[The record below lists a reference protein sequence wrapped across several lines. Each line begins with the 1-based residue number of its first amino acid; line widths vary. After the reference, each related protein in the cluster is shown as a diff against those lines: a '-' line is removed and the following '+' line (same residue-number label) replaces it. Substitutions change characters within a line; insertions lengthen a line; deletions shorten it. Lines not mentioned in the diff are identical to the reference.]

1 LVKSTLVSAV
11 CRFASPIL
19 TPSTGVDKHTGKK
32 VAIKVESIHEKRS
45 LLASE
50 YRAYRALAGQRGIP
64 AVYWFGAYG
73 DQYRAMVLDLLG
85 ASLGRHLANTRHRR
99 FSSATVFSLAVQ
111 LLSLIEH
118 VHSKSFLH
126 RDIKP
131 ANLLTGI
138 GNDDTN
144 VYMIDFGL
152 AKTFVDPDTGSH
164 IYPSRHS
171 SFVGTPR
178 YASVNAH
185 ECVGLSNPCS
195 LYALHTDTP

>member
-1 LVKSTLVSAV
+1 MKPNAASSLLAVLYRDIQSNQLHFWQPLNLALQRHRRIIDMRNSPLVAGRYYLGRSIGRGSFGEVYS
-11 CRFASPIL
+11 
-19 TPSTGVDKHTGKK
+19 GVDKHTGKK
-32 VAIKVESIHEKRS
+32 VAIKVESIYEKRS

-73 DQYRAMVLDLLG
+73 EEYNAMVLDLLG
-85 ASLGRHLANTRHRR
+85 ASLGKHLGNTRHRK
-99 FSSATVFSLAVQ
+99 FSSTTVFSLAVQ

-152 AKTFVDPDTGSH
+152 AKTF
-164 IYPSRHS
+164 
-171 SFVGTPR
+171 
-178 YASVNAH
+178 
-185 ECVGLSNPCS
+185 
-195 LYALHTDTP
+195 